1 MPYLAAKNT
10 VVTINGTVRGFTDGS
25 YDTGTATDE
34 MTNTE
39 EGGYGRD
46 IGTVKRATINGT
58 IAYKSEAPLDFDE
71 DDEVEV
77 SITNTGGP
85 GLTGTFL
92 VTNMTDAGRDR
103 RGRGPARAPAAR
115 PAGVG
120 ARPAV
125 ARRGPAV
132 GAAPLRHGPGAG
144 RGGGGGG
151 G

>member
-92 VTNMTDAGRDR
+92 VTNMTNPSISPRS
-103 RGRGPARAPAAR
+103 
-115 PAGVG
+115 GVKIGVTMLSQGVYVKTGG
-120 ARPAV
+120 A
-125 ARRGPAV
+125 
-132 GAAPLRHGPGAG
+132 
-144 RGGGGGG
+144 
-151 G
+151 